1 MTRLSKEQ
9 LEKKYNVTIIERN
22 KELVNKGEKYMIS
35 FSKHKYTDYVFKN
48 LTDVTDYLKNQENN
62 QDKQSNLE
70 LETVNNEEK
79 QDIIDKKE
87 YEYEIFL
94 NNLNNAK
101 SKKDLDDLVKA
112 QIDFLKEKYPNIGT
126 LSVKLSQLRKELK
139 EKFENIETIPEIFRH
154 EYKGKIQ
161 HLAIEFTYRYVP
173 REQIEENLKKRK
185 EISNSK
191 LDNKISIS
199 KEDIEKIL
207 FTAKQGIYQ
216 RDDIYYA
223 IASLELLTG
232 RRFIENAKLLSDY
245 DKVSNFKMLIK
256 RTDLAKKHDNKEE
269 ILEVLTLEYV
279 DSILDCIDWIRE
291 NFKVNNL
298 TNEETKNRYLGTVNN
313 RVKKYFNTCKKH
325 DSDYPTSHTLRAYSA
340 NIAWYFYGNESKD
353 KRKFIENYLAHDNDL
368 SAKDYDRYYVDSNT
382 FNQDEKQGYK
392 ASLIDSEDIKITV
405 NASQLFKLEQ
415 YGIDELIAFYEQYK
429 KEDIEEKE
437 DNLETEQK
445 ETKEKET
452 KEKQEN
458 RKEKHFDIL
467 MKFVK
472 LIISYNED
480 KEDYQKIAIT
490 SRALYE
496 LSGKRTNIISDFM
509 AKNEFINQYNLD
521 NKFSIMQNKGKEI
534 KKILEV

>member
-1 MTRLSKEQ
+1 MTNLNE
-9 LEKKYNVTIIERN
+9 LTV
-22 KELVNKGEKYMIS
+22 KELRKLCKDN
-35 FSKHKYTDYVFKN
+35 N
-48 LTDVTDYLKNQENN
+48 LTNYSRANKDILINMVNNFYHKNQT
-62 QDKQSNLE
+62 NLE
-70 LETVNNEEK
+70 LETFNNVEK

-87 YEYEIFL
+87 YEYELFL

-101 SKKDLDDLVKA
+101 SKEDLDDLVKT
-112 QIDFLKEKYPNIGT
+112 QIEILKEKYPNIGT

-139 EKFENIETIPEIFRH
+139 EKFEDIETIPEIFKH

-173 REQIEENLKKRK
+173 RKEIEENLQKRK
-185 EISNSK
+185 DISNSK
-191 LDNKISIS
+191 LDNKIAIS
-199 KEDIEKIL
+199 KEDIKQIL

-223 IASLELLTG
+223 IASLEVLTG

-256 RTDLAKKHDNKEE
+256 RTDLAKKHDDKEE
-269 ILEVLTLEYV
+269 LLEVLTLEYV

-291 NFKVNNL
+291 NFKVDDL
-298 TNEETKNRYLGTVNN
+298 TNEETKNRYLGVVNN
-313 RVKKYFNTCKKH
+313 RVKKYFNICKKH

-353 KRKFIENYLAHDNDL
+353 KRKFIENFLAHDNDL

-382 FNQDEKQGYK
+382 FNQDEKQGYN
-392 ASLIDSEDIKITV
+392 ANLIDLEDIKITV
-405 NASQLFKLEQ
+405 NPSQLFKLEQ

-437 DNLETEQK
+437 YDLEI
-445 ETKEKET
+445 KEKET

-496 LSGKRTNIISDFM
+496 LSGKRTNIISEFM

-521 NKFSIMQNKGKEI
+521 NKFTIMQNKGKEI
-534 KKILEV
+534 KKRLEV